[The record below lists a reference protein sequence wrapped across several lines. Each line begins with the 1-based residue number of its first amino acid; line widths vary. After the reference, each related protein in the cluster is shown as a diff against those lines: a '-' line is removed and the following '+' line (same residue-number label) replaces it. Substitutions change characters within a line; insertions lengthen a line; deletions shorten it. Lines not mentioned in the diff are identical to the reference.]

1 VAQGE
6 PRPAQPIAAV
16 PSLPGATVSR
26 LRIGERWGGGGMGE
40 LYRARDTKLGRTV
53 ALKRMA
59 PALRDDPAAR
69 RRFLGEAVRT
79 SRLNDPHIAALYDVL
94 EQGRD
99 ILLVMEY
106 VEGQTLRQRLGQP
119 LTLEQF
125 LEIAVQCAQALVAAH
140 EHGIIHGDIKP
151 ENIMLTPAG
160 HVKVLD
166 LGLARHLPGS
176 DRSST
181 MDRFTSL
188 AGTPAYMAPEL
199 LREEIPDA
207 RADLF
212 SLGVVFYEALAGRHP
227 FMAATFMETG
237 ERVLHHD
244 PQPISS
250 FNSHLSPALHVIV
263 SRLLAKDRRQ
273 RLPTAAELVSALQA
287 LQGPSHITSVRLTP
301 RFFTRRRRPIYFVL
315 LALVALL
322 ALAAA
327 LHPPPRCRWLRPAVL
342 QPRSWVLVADFDNPD
357 HEPVP
362 EQALREALTISLQQS
377 RYLNVFPRTRVYDAL
392 QRMQRRDAPRIDEK
406 LALEICR
413 RENIPLLLAG
423 SITRIGDSFQI
434 GLRALDPAR
443 DQVLFAEQAR
453 FARQADFFAQ
463 MDALASRV
471 RSHLGESL
479 SGIRNSSRPLAEV
492 TTQSMQA
499 LQLYS
504 QATDAFARG
513 RFEDAP
519 PLLRAAITLDPN
531 FAMAHLRL
539 GEYYSWVVGK
549 NAQALEEISRAYD
562 LRQAVTERERLWIEA
577 DFYENHEDY
586 ESSAGSL
593 RALVGLY
600 PDDFDAH
607 SQLGLQY
614 LNLLQFPSA
623 IAEFHRALQLNPDSV
638 LLYGRLVLT
647 LSRNNQPRDAIR
659 VAEQAKS
666 RGLQSAYLHWG
677 LGLAHLNLGDVLQ
690 ARNEFLLLGQSSD
703 TDRELGPIY
712 LAVTDLAEGKFQS
725 STLQLASQL
734 SAPSSGR
741 SLYLLRAYLLGRTY
755 LLLGDRRAAARQ
767 AHSILAL
774 PESELQTSNIANA
787 GLLYARSGD
796 LESARAVLRR
806 LHALRRQAPT
816 AWNVCSYYSQK
827 GEIALATGEPRQ
839 ALASFQL
846 ALARFPDPGLH
857 FGLARSWQL
866 LHSPSNAVQEWELLL
881 AAQGDVLHSGF
892 PPDLV
897 VAHFELARL
906 YRELG
911 NRPQARAHYQAVLH
925 LWAHADD
932 SPMVHF
938 AARELPQLTPN

>member
-1 VAQGE
+1 MAQVE

-16 PSLPGATVSR
+16 PSLTGLTVSR
-26 LRIGERWGGGGMGE
+26 FRIGERLGGGGMGE
-40 LYRARDTKLGRTV
+40 VYRARDTKLGRTV

-79 SRLNDPHIAALYDVL
+79 SRLNDSHIAALYDVL

-106 VEGQTLRQRLGQP
+106 VEGETLRQRLRQS

-125 LEIAVQCAQALVAAH
+125 LEIAVQCTQALVAAH

-160 HVKVLD
+160 QVKVLD
-166 LGLARHLPGS
+166 LGLARHLPRS

-181 MDRFTSL
+181 MDRFTTL

-199 LREEIPDA
+199 LREEIPDG

-212 SLGVVFYEALAGRHP
+212 SLGVVFYEALTGNNP
-227 FMAATFMETG
+227 FMAGTFMATG
-237 ERVLHHD
+237 EHVLHHH
-244 PQPISS
+244 PAPLSS
-250 FNSHLSPALHVIV
+250 FNSHVPPALQDIV
-263 SRLLAKDRRQ
+263 SRLLAKDPRQ
-273 RLPTAAELVSALQA
+273 RFASAAELLSALQA
-287 LQGPSHITSVRLTP
+287 LQGPSHITSLRLTP
-301 RFFTRRRRPIYFVL
+301 SFSARRWRPIYIAL
-315 LALVALL
+315 LALL

-327 LHPPPRCRWLRPAVL
+327 LRSPPLYRWLRPTVL
-342 QPRSWVLVADFDNPD
+342 QPRSWVLIADFDNPG

-377 RYLNVFPRTRVYDAL
+377 RYFNVFPRSRMYDAL
-392 QRMQRRDAPRIDEK
+392 QRMQRRDAARIDEN

-423 SITRIGDSFQI
+423 SITRMGDSFQI
-434 GLRALDPAR
+434 GLRAIDPAR
-443 DQVLFAEQAR
+443 DQVLFAEKGR
-453 FARQADFFAQ
+453 FARQADIFAQ

-479 SGIRNSSRPLAEV
+479 AGIRSNSRPLAQV
-492 TTQSMQA
+492 TTQSMEA

-504 QATDAFARG
+504 QAADAFARG
-513 RFEDAP
+513 RFDDAP
-519 PLLRAAITLDPN
+519 PLLRAALTLDPG

-549 NAQALEEISRAYD
+549 NAKALEELRRAYD
-562 LRQAVTERERLWIEA
+562 LRQAVSERERLWIEA
-577 DFYENHEDY
+577 DYYEAHENY
-586 ESSAGSL
+586 ESSADSL

-600 PDDFDAH
+600 PDDYDAH
-607 SQLGLQY
+607 AQLGLQY
-614 LNLLQFPSA
+614 LNLQQLSPA
-623 IAEFHRALQLNPDSV
+623 IAEFRYALQLDPDSV
-638 LLYGRLVLT
+638 LLYGRLALT
-647 LSRNNQPRDAIR
+647 LSRNNQPREAIR
-659 VAEQAKS
+659 VLEEAKA

-677 LGLAHLNLGDVLQ
+677 LGLAHLNLGDVAQ
-690 ARNEFLLLGQSSD
+690 ARTEFLLLGQSPD
-703 TDRELGPIY
+703 TDRELGPVY
-712 LAVTDLAEGKFQS
+712 LAVADLFEGKLGS
-725 STLQLASQL
+725 SKLQLASQL
-734 SAPSSGR
+734 TGSSPGR
-741 SLYLLRAYLLGRTY
+741 SLNTLRAYLLGRTY
-755 LLLGDRRAAARQ
+755 LMLGDNQAAARQ
-767 AHSILAL
+767 ARSILTL
-774 PESELQTSNIANA
+774 PESDLQTNNIADA

-796 LESARAVLRR
+796 LELARNVLRR
-806 LHALRRQAPT
+806 LDAIRRQSPT
-816 AWNVCSYYSQK
+816 AWNVCSYYSQQ
-827 GEIALATGEPRQ
+827 GEIALAAGEPRQ
-839 ALASFQL
+839 ALGSFQL
-846 ALARFPDPGLH
+846 ALARFPDHGLH
-857 FGLARSWQL
+857 FGLARAWQQ
-866 LHSPSNAVQEWELLL
+866 LHSPSNAAQEWELFL
-881 AAQGDVLHSGF
+881 AAQGEVLQNGF

-925 LWAHADD
+925 LWRHADD
-932 SPMVHF
+932 LPIVRL
-938 AARELPQLTPN
+938 AARELPQLTAN

>member
-1 VAQGE
+1 MAQVE
-6 PRPAQPIAAV
+6 PRPVQPVPAV
-16 PSLPGATVSR
+16 PSLTGLTVSR
-26 LRIGERWGGGGMGE
+26 FRIGERLGGGGMGE
-40 LYRARDTKLGRTV
+40 VYRARDTKLGRTV

-106 VEGQTLRQRLGQP
+106 IEGQTLRQRLRQP

-140 EHGIIHGDIKP
+140 VHGIIHGDIKP
-151 ENIMLTPAG
+151 ENIMLTPSG
-160 HVKVLD
+160 QVKVLD
-166 LGLARHLPGS
+166 LGLARHLPSS

-199 LREEIPDA
+199 LREEIPDG

-212 SLGVVFYEALAGRHP
+212 SLGVVFYEALAGRNP

-237 ERVLHHD
+237 ERILHHD
-244 PQPISS
+244 PQPLSS
-250 FNSHLSPALHVIV
+250 FNSHFPPALQDIV

-273 RLPTAAELVSALQA
+273 RFSSAAELVFALQA
-287 LQGPSHITSVRLTP
+287 LQGPSHTTSVRLTP
-301 RFFTRRRRPIYFVL
+301 GFSARPRRPIYVSL
-315 LALVALL
+315 LALLALL

-327 LHPPPRCRWLRPAVL
+327 MRPPPLSRWLRPAVL
-342 QPRSWVLVADFDNPD
+342 QPRSSVLIADFDNPG

-377 RYLNVFPRTRVYDAL
+377 RYLNVFPRSRIYEAL
-392 QRMQRRDAPRIDEK
+392 QRMQRREATRIDEN
-406 LALEICR
+406 LAREICR
-413 RENIPLLLAG
+413 RENVPLLLAG
-423 SITRIGDSFQI
+423 SITRVDDSFQI
-434 GLRALDPAR
+434 GLRAVDPAS

-453 FARQADFFAQ
+453 FVRQADTFAQ

-479 SGIRNSSRPLAEV
+479 SGIRNSSRPLAQV

-499 LQLYS
+499 LELYS
-504 QATDAFARG
+504 QAVDAFARG

-519 PLLRAAITLDPN
+519 PLLRAAITLDPS

-539 GEYYSWVVGK
+539 GEYYGWVVGK
-549 NAQALEEISRAYD
+549 NAKTMDEMSRAYD
-562 LRQAVTERERLWIEA
+562 LRQTVTERERLWIEA
-577 DFYENHEDY
+577 DYYENHEDY

-607 SQLGLQY
+607 SQLGLEY

-623 IAEFHRALQLNPDSV
+623 ISEFRRALQLNPDSV

-659 VAEQAKS
+659 SAEEAKS

-677 LGLAHLNLGDVLQ
+677 LGLAYLNLGDVAQ
-690 ARNEFLLLGQSSD
+690 ARKEFLLLGQSSD
-703 TDRELGPIY
+703 ADRELGPLY
-712 LAVTDLAEGKFQS
+712 LAVADLFEGKLRNA
-725 STLQLASQL
+725 TLQLASQL
-734 SAPSSGR
+734 SAPSGR
-741 SLYLLRAYLLGRTY
+741 GLYPLRAFLLGRTY
-755 LLLGDRRAAARQ
+755 LVLGDNQAAARQ
-767 AHSILAL
+767 ARSILAL
-774 PESELQTSNIANA
+774 SDSDLQTNNIADA
-787 GLLYARSGD
+787 GLLYARSGN
-796 LESARAVLRR
+796 LELARAVLRR
-806 LHALRRQAPT
+806 LDASRRQAPT

-839 ALASFQL
+839 ALGFFQL
-846 ALARFPDPGLH
+846 ALARFPDPALH
-857 FGLARSWQL
+857 FVLARSWQQ
-866 LHSPSNAVQEWELLL
+866 LHSPSNAAQEWELFL
-881 AAQGDVLHSGF
+881 AAQGDVLQSGF

-906 YRELG
+906 YRQLG
-911 NRPQARAHYQAVLH
+911 NQQQARAHYQAVLH

-932 SPMVHF
+932 LPMARL
-938 AARELPQLTPN
+938 AARELPPLTAN